1 MSLHFTAFSSRVYI
15 TSLFVSDVAA
25 NRQKK
30 RIGIQTDTGDRGVTD
45 TSRKNNYLSLKDKA
59 EILQRLDHGAQA
71 SNLAREFGISNSQPS
86 HDLSS
91 EKR

>member
-1 MSLHFTAFSSRVYI
+1 MSLPFTAFSSKVYI
-15 TSLFVSDVAA
+15 TSLFISDMAA
-25 NRQKK
+25 NRPKK
-30 RIGIQTDTGDRGVTD
+30 QIGMQIDAADRGLTD

-59 EILQRLDHGAQA
+59 EILQRFMVHKRVIWHV
-71 SNLAREFGISNSQPS
+71 NLAYQSQPS